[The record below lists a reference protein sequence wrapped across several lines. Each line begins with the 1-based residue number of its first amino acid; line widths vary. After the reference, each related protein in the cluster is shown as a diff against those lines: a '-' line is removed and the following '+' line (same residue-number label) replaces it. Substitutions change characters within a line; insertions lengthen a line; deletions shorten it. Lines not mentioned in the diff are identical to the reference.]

1 VDGDDRVSARVSLGE
16 ELGDLG
22 GKGCRGCART
32 GSRGRSSN
40 IHRGARLRSIT
51 EVEIHKLLCMVWY
64 ICSKKMGI

>member
-40 IHRGARLRSIT
+40 IHRGRD
-51 EVEIHKLLCMVWY
+51 
-64 ICSKKMGI
+64 